1 MKQLKYSAFLILV
14 FLSIAGVTVA
24 QTADQIIADYFKN
37 AGGKQKWENLQTVT
51 MHIKMTTNGMEMT
64 GTIYSKRP
72 DKHKSIVNVMNKSI
86 VSAYDGKD
94 AWIKNPFLP
103 DSTAQPA
110 PEQMARSMKQNS
122 FEPEFLNYAEKGYT
136 VELTGSDTLNGKEVY
151 EIKLTK
157 KNGNIE
163 YHYFDK
169 ESYLPVMMK
178 AFVASGPQKGT
189 EAEVYFS
196 DFRKVDGL
204 TFPFF
209 MESQSGG
216 TTVQKIEVSKIE
228 LNKPMDDSMFSFPK
242 K

>member
-1 MKQLKYSAFLILV
+1 MKPIKTTFLILLFV
-14 FLSIAGVTVA
+14 LLSSVTFA
-24 QTADQIIADYFKN
+24 QTADQIISNYFKN
-37 AGGKQKWENLQTVT
+37 AGGKQNWENLQTVT
-51 MHIKMTTNGMEMT
+51 MHVKMVTNGMEMT

-72 DKHKSIVNVMNKSI
+72 AKLKSVVKFMDKTVI
-86 VSAYDGKD
+86 SAYDGTD
-94 AWIKNPFLP
+94 AWMKNPFAP
-103 DSTAQPA
+103 DSSAQRV
-110 PEQMARSMKQNS
+110 PEEMAQGMKQNS
-122 FEPEFLNYAEKGYT
+122 FEPEFLNYAKKGYT
-136 VELTGSDTLNGKEVY
+136 VKLTGSDTLNGKEVY
-151 EIKLTK
+151 EIRLTK

-178 AFVASGPQKGT
+178 ATVASGPQKGT

-216 TTVQKIEVSKIE
+216 RTVQKIEFSKIE
-228 LNKPMDDSMFSFPK
+228 LNKPMEDSMFAFPEK
-242 K
+242 